1 MFFLRGALSHHKC
14 PSPLLAPCW
23 PPACTLLDPCLT
35 PRYLFIIIFYFL
47 LFITIIF
54 NPGNMPS
61 STRAT
66 HHGANDA
73 DRSPTTTVRDAL
85 SRSTPSTTRSTS
97 RRPRGN
103 DRHRRNARSNSTE
116 SRRPRGNNRRRR
128 NARSSSTESSRPRG
142 QDRHHRLAR
151 SSPTESSR
159 PRGQDRRRRRARV
172 SRSRSGTEEGNRGRN
187 HQRGKRTRDPS
198 WEHPRSRSRSRG
210 RREHTTRDHAQI
222 QGSGSR
228 KHHDRDR
235 LAETT
240 PRPNRG
246 GRRGRSH
253 APRSR
258 SRGRRS
264 QFRNKRGPEHSPQRQ
279 RDAPRTPKWNRRA
292 YTFED
297 RLREERERTNLSDA
311 MYMIKKAARDRTYIA
326 GPPRGDAER
335 DGALRGQH
343 TPANLWG
350 GPRTEA
356 PPLMTAPPRGDAGR
370 DGALGGQHIPA
381 NLWGGPRTEAHPFI
395 TAHEA
400 GRYGRVRVEAPK
412 TIDQLRQLIMGALR
426 GQHTPAV
433 IPPSPCTN

>member
-1 MFFLRGALSHHKC
+1 
-14 PSPLLAPCW
+14 
-23 PPACTLLDPCLT
+23 
-35 PRYLFIIIFYFL
+35 
-47 LFITIIF
+47 
-54 NPGNMPS
+54 MPS

-97 RRPRGN
+97 RRPRGK

-116 SRRPRGNNRRRR
+116 PRRPQGDNRRRR

-142 QDRHHRLAR
+142 QDRHHGLAR
-151 SSPTESSR
+151 SRPTEASR
-159 PRGQDRRRRRARV
+159 PRGQDRRRRRARG

-198 WEHPRSRSRSRG
+198 WEHPRSRNRSRG
-210 RREHTTRDHAQI
+210 RREHTTRDHARI
-222 QGSGSR
+222 QRNGSHKR
-228 KHHDRDR
+228 HDGDR
-235 LAETT
+235 LAGTT

-246 GRRGRSH
+246 DRRERSH
-253 APRSR
+253 DPRSR
-258 SRGRRS
+258 SRGRS
-264 QFRNKRGPEHSPQRQ
+264 QSRNKRGHEYSPQRQ

-297 RLREERERTNLSDA
+297 RPREERERTNLTDA
-311 MYMIKKAARDRTYIA
+311 MHMIQRAARDRAHVT
-326 GPPRGDAER
+326 GPPRGDAGR

-356 PPLMTAPPRGDAGR
+356 HSLM
-370 DGALGGQHIPA
+370 
-381 NLWGGPRTEAHPFI
+381 

-400 GRYGRVRVEAPK
+400 GRYGHVRVEAPI
-412 TIDQLRQLIMGALR
+412 TIDQLRQWIVGALR
-426 GQHTPAV
+426 SQHTSAV
-433 IPPSPCTN
+433 IPPSPRTN

>member
-1 MFFLRGALSHHKC
+1 
-14 PSPLLAPCW
+14 
-23 PPACTLLDPCLT
+23 
-35 PRYLFIIIFYFL
+35 
-47 LFITIIF
+47 
-54 NPGNMPS
+54 MPS

-97 RRPRGN
+97 RRPRGK
-103 DRHRRNARSNSTE
+103 DRHRRNACSNSTE
-116 SRRPRGNNRRRR
+116 SRRPQGNNRRRR

-142 QDRHHRLAR
+142 QDRHHKLAR
-151 SSPTESSR
+151 SSPTEASR
-159 PRGQDRRRRRARV
+159 PRGQDRRRRCARG
-172 SRSRSGTEEGNRGRN
+172 SRSRSETEEGNRGRN

-210 RREHTTRDHAQI
+210 RRECTTRDHTRI
-222 QGSGSR
+222 QRSGSR
-228 KHHDRDR
+228 KHHEGDR
-235 LAETT
+235 LAGVT

-246 GRRGRSH
+246 DRRGRSH
-253 APRSR
+253 DPRSR
-258 SRGRRS
+258 SRGRS
-264 QFRNKRGPEHSPQRQ
+264 QSRNKRGHEHSPQRQ

-297 RLREERERTNLSDA
+297 LPWEERERTNLSDA
-311 MYMIKKAARDRTYIA
+311 MHMIQRAARDRAHVA
-326 GPPRGDAER
+326 GPPRGDAKR

-356 PPLMTAPPRGDAGR
+356 HPLM
-370 DGALGGQHIPA
+370 
-381 NLWGGPRTEAHPFI
+381 

-400 GRYGRVRVEAPK
+400 GRYGHVRVEAPI
-412 TIDQLRQLIMGALR
+412 TIDQLRQWIRGALR
-426 GQHTPAV
+426 SQHTPAG
-433 IPPSPCTN
+433 IPPSPRTN